1 MDASEVRSL
10 MEAYASIYKEETEE
24 CNEEFDFVVDF
35 LISEGIAEDS
45 DDAAFMIDNELDEE
59 TISEIL
65 GLFKKKKKSNDVPA
79 GKSMINPH
87 EKPSYVVDRDPPK
100 MKVYRFGKSNNA

>member
-24 CNEEFDFVVDF
+24 CSEEFDFVVDF

-59 TISEIL
+59 TINEIL
-65 GLFKKKKKSNDVPA
+65 GLLKKKKDKSNYDPA
-79 GKSMINPH
+79 GRSMINPH
-87 EKPSYVVDRDPPK
+87 KKPPYVVDKAPPK
-100 MKVYRFGKSNNA
+100 MKVYKFGK